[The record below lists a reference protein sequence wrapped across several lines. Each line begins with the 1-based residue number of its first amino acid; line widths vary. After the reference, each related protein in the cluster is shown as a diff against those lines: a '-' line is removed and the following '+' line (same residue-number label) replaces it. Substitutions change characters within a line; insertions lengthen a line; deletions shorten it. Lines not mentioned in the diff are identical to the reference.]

1 MKNIFTIFSLTIFL
15 SINAQTFK
23 ISEYDLPKIVSELFD
38 AKYNRQTKEF
48 IWKPNYA
55 ETGFGDLRTDGN
67 LYTTSGGASDGNL
80 YTKIDTILTHNK
92 KKDIV
97 TIATR
102 TYLKYENGEI
112 ETCRQ
117 CSPILSLMSFKIDET
132 RENLQLLYFKK
143 NVVDNGSWG
152 EPNPV
157 EIIQFSENDYFV
169 MLKYLESGHGDVNE
183 YITLYYEGNE
193 VLHFCSSSD
202 NAGATYNVNK
212 IYSWETS
219 MKVDKINRIITLTKK
234 GTDISEKTGKKIP
247 VNKIT
252 KYKIS
257 DDPVSIVKI

>member
-38 AKYNRQTKEF
+38 ATYNRQTKEF

-55 ETGFGDLRTDGN
+55 ERIEFGVST
-67 LYTTSGGASDGNL
+67 DGNL

-97 TIATR
+97 TIATS
-102 TYLKYENGEI
+102 TYVKDENGEI
-112 ETCRQ
+112 ESCHA
-117 CSPILSLMSFKIDET
+117 CSPILSLMSFKIDDA

-143 NVVDNGSWG
+143 FVGHNGSWG
-152 EPNPV
+152 APNPV
-157 EIIQFSENDYFV
+157 EILQFSENDYFV
-169 MLKYLESGHGDVNE
+169 MVNQFASGQGSSYNS
-183 YITLYYEGNE
+183 ISLYYEGNE
-193 VLHFCSSSD
+193 VLHFDSSAD
-202 NAGATYNVNK
+202 NSGETDNVNK

-234 GTDISEKTGKKIP
+234 GTEISEKTGKKIP

-257 DDPVSIVKI
+257 DYPVSIEKI

>member
-38 AKYNRQTKEF
+38 ATYNRQTKEF

-55 ETGFGDLRTDGN
+55 ERIEFGVST
-67 LYTTSGGASDGNL
+67 DGNL

-97 TIATR
+97 TIATS
-102 TYLKYENGEI
+102 TYVKDDNNEKES
-112 ETCRQ
+112 CHA
-117 CSPILSLMSFKIDET
+117 CSPILSLMSFKIDDA

-143 NVVDNGSWG
+143 YVGDHGTWG
-152 EPNPV
+152 EPAGV
-157 EIIQFSENDYFV
+157 EILQFSENDYFV
-169 MLKYLESGHGDVNE
+169 KVSEFQTGQGSGYGSEV
-183 YITLYYEGNE
+183 LYYNGNE
-193 VLHFCSSSD
+193 VLRFDSYANSL
-202 NAGATYNVNK
+202 NAGGDV
-212 IYSWETS
+212 SWETS